1 MQLLFQNC
9 KEIQMMDFRINAC
22 LAPLLV
28 LNLSSAYAYV
38 ARPRGEE
45 QVADPQQDS
54 DPAEQLCR
62 SLGHQMDVL
71 SQSVAFCEEKKDF
84 LSRNA
89 PGNSDIYI
97 SPVCR
102 HHGLFRRHPEV
113 LFILRNSNH

>member
-1 MQLLFQNC
+1 MV
-9 KEIQMMDFRINAC
+9 FRINAC
-22 LAPLLV
+22 LAPALLV

-45 QVADPQQDS
+45 QVDVDPQQDS

-62 SLGHQMDVL
+62 SLEHQMDVL
-71 SQSVAFCEEKKDF
+71 SKSVAFCEGKKDF

-97 SPVCR
+97 LPVCRR

>member
-1 MQLLFQNC
+1 MV
-9 KEIQMMDFRINAC
+9 FRINAC

-45 QVADPQQDS
+45 QVDVDPQQDS

-62 SLGHQMDVL
+62 SLEHQMDVL
-71 SQSVAFCEEKKDF
+71 SKSVAFCEGKKDF

-97 SPVCR
+97 LPVCRR